1 MIGVVGASV
10 IFGGTAACSHRMHHD
25 HGFAAM
31 SDEDAAKMKPRLV
44 GKAGSKLDLDAAQ
57 KAKRGVLADT
67 ARAQRNATRSPAP
80 APTRAWSCER

>member
-1 MIGVVGASV
+1 
-10 IFGGTAACSHRMHHD
+10 
-25 HGFAAM
+25 
-31 SDEDAAKMKPRLV
+31 MKPRLV
-44 GKAGSKLDLDAAQ
+44 EKAGSKLDLDAAQ